1 MYIVQ
6 KEGAE
11 SRKIKYNV
19 KIRKTGSGRVKKS
32 KNIQNTGKNGV
43 DIMNTTK
50 TDR

>member
-6 KEGAE
+6 KEGTE